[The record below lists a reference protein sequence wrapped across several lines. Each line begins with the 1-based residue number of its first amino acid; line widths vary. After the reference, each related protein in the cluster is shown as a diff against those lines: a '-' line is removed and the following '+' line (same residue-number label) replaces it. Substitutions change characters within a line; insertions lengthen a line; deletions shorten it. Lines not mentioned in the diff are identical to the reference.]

1 VVSVDRASEADPPD
15 VWPEQSGGTLQ
26 VRPLAD
32 RTGWQA
38 VGEVSLTTRPAW
50 ERALG
55 CLAQQEAEV
64 CHLELSAVT
73 FVDVAGVSALA
84 VAAQGLP
91 EGHRIMLEQ
100 PPAALGRV
108 LDMFWPGLRGVEVVS
123 R

>member
-1 VVSVDRASEADPPD
+1 VVSVDSAWEADPPD
-15 VWPEQSGGTLQ
+15 VSSAQSAGTLQ

-38 VGEVSLTTRPAW
+38 AGEISLTTRPAW
-50 ERALG
+50 ERTLIS
-55 CLAQQEAEV
+55 LTQEDVEV

-73 FVDVAGVSALA
+73 FVDVGGVSALA

-91 EGHRIMLEQ
+91 EGRRIMLEQ
-100 PPAALGRV
+100 PPASVGRV

>member
-1 VVSVDRASEADPPD
+1 MGSAGEAEPPD
-15 VWPEQSGGTLQ
+15 VWSARSAGTLQ

-38 VGEVSLTTRPAW
+38 AGEISLSTRPAW

-55 CLAQQEAEV
+55 CLAQQDAEV

-73 FVDVAGVSALA
+73 FVDVAGASALA

-91 EGHRIMLEQ
+91 EGRRIMLEQ
-100 PPAALGRV
+100 PPASLGRV
-108 LDMFWPGLRGVEVVS
+108 LDMFWPDLRSVEVVS

>member
-1 VVSVDRASEADPPD
+1 MC
-15 VWPEQSGGTLQ
+15 
-26 VRPLAD
+26 PLTD

-38 VGEVSLTTRPAW
+38 AGEVSLATRPTW
-50 ERALG
+50 EQTLRRLT
-55 CLAQQEAEV
+55 LQDVEV

-91 EGHRIMLEQ
+91 EGRRIMLEQ
-100 PPAALGRV
+100 PPAAVPRV
-108 LDMFWPGLRGVEVVS
+108 LEMFWPGLPGVEVVA

>member
-1 VVSVDRASEADPPD
+1 MVSVDRAWQADPPD
-15 VWPEQSGGTLQ
+15 VSSSQSTGTLR

-38 VGEVSLTTRPAW
+38 AGEISLATRPAW
-50 ERALG
+50 ERALDR
-55 CLAQQEAEV
+55 LALEDVEV

-73 FVDVAGVSALA
+73 FVDVAGVCALA

-91 EGHRIMLEQ
+91 EGRRIMLEQ

-108 LDMFWPGLRGVEVVS
+108 LDMFWPDLPGVEVVS

>member
-1 VVSVDRASEADPPD
+1 MDRAWEADPPD
-15 VWPEQSGGTLQ
+15 VSSAQPAGTLQ
-26 VRPLAD
+26 VRPLVD
-32 RTGWQA
+32 RAGWQA
-38 VGEVSLTTRPAW
+38 AGEVSLTTRPAW

-55 CLAQQEAEV
+55 SLAQQDVEV

-91 EGHRIMLEQ
+91 EGRRIMLEQ

-108 LDMFWPGLRGVEVVS
+108 LEMFWPGLRGVEVVS